1 MTFTTDKSATTIKIM
16 PHFAPTLI
24 KFIKNG
30 GSFIETFLI
39 KTNDT
44 VTLIACFGFI
54 YFETTK
60 SRIENQWTFV
70 IVLMSIINLLEICTE
85 SLILLKL

>member
-1 MTFTTDKSATTIKIM
+1 M

-60 SRIENQWTFV
+60 SRIAENQWTFV